1 MFVPRRVPAEAM
13 IKKKICMVGLYG
25 VGKTSLVK
33 RFVDS
38 IFDERYHTSVGVKID
53 KKEVPARGRTVSLA
67 IWDIAGEDE
76 LAEFRVS
83 NVRGASGYIL
93 VADGL
98 RQSSLEKAT
107 DLHRR
112 IVSLLGPLPFVLV
125 VNKADLRQ
133 EWEIKADALAELRAG
148 GWRTL
153 ETSAKTGDG
162 VEQIFATLAED
173 MLDRDAQ
180 APDDDE
186 E

>member
-1 MFVPRRVPAEAM
+1 M

-33 RFVDS
+33 RFVES
-38 IFDERYHTSVGVKID
+38 MFDERYQTSVGVKVD
-53 KKEVPARGRTVSLA
+53 KKDVAVDGRTVTLA
-67 IWDIAGEDE
+67 IWDLAGEDE

-98 RQSSLEKAT
+98 RQASLDKAL
-107 DLHRR
+107 DLRKR
-112 IVSLLGPLPFVLV
+112 IEALLGLLPFVLV
-125 VNKADLRQ
+125 VNKADMRQ
-133 EWEIKADALAELRAG
+133 DWEIRPDAIASLRDD

-162 VEQIFATLAED
+162 VEEIFLALVKS
-173 MLDRDAQ
+173 MLDRDAAQ
-180 APDDDE
+180 AT
-186 E
+186 